1 MSQFLVNCYFCSCSL
16 PHSSF
21 SPSLSWYLSCKIK
34 CLPQPAPSN
43 LLILILYLE
52 YKRSTKAF
60 DLPHRVKFL
69 YLLITLLPSLKLN
82 LSDFFITF
90 YIHSMTLWWWW
101 GRVWPSEGRRKLPPS
116 QRVDCLATTNQ
127 PNIFGRVSQPIERVR
142 AGFSTLFLLV
152 AWRI

>member
-1 MSQFLVNCYFCSCSL
+1 MSQFLVNCYFRSCSL

-52 YKRSTKAF
+52 YKESTKAF
-60 DLPHRVKFL
+60 DLPRRVKFL

-90 YIHSMTLWWWW
+90 YIHSMTPWWW
-101 GRVWPSEGRRKLPPS
+101 GRVWPPKASAFSETRLLSNNQSAKYFWQG
-116 QRVDCLATTNQ
+116 LAAN
-127 PNIFGRVSQPIERVR
+127 
-142 AGFSTLFLLV
+142 
-152 AWRI
+152 